1 MKDGDYQNDSRFKWL
16 TDIIKTKTDLCDFDM
31 VLRRGLT
38 QPCEV
43 RVLSA
48 AIGEKVAKQG

>member
-1 MKDGDYQNDSRFKWL
+1 MDIIQLNQDSRFRWL
-16 TDIIKTKTDLCDFDM
+16 TDRMKTKTDLCDFDM

-38 QPCEV
+38 QPSEV

-48 AIGEKVAKQG
+48 AIWEKVAK